1 MTTALPH
8 IEISE
13 RRFVYWVVSITLV
26 CVLFPFVLGAT
37 VLRRG
42 DAFLGLSTQAPS
54 DTNVYYSM
62 MEQARTTGHSLFTNV
77 FTPETQKQSFFEPL
91 WAFLGYAA
99 GVAHVPNS
107 VIFHF
112 ARVAFGAFFLWV
124 VYRCLYV
131 FCSTVL
137 QRRVAFALIAG
148 GMGVGAYIAPFLR
161 ITTAWE
167 FIAYNPVDVWVSEA
181 FTFTTLMHSPLFI
194 VSQLLLVLLFT
205 FVVRDDQKPGTVPHV
220 IFAGIIAL
228 LAILHPYD
236 LPVAFVVLTA
246 FVLTRMVRDKTFN
259 STFAYYALRRLGIM
273 GIVAAAIGVYWVA
286 VYALE
291 PGLGG
296 WAKQNVTTSPP
307 VIRYVYGYGFLLV
320 FAVVAWY
327 RAARQKSTTLPVV
340 FLLCWTLA
348 QGLLLYAPTQIQR
361 RFTNGLQPALAILA
375 SFAVVA
381 LWQWLQK
388 RGRIPWQQTAWRA
401 AALWIAP
408 MLFFLTPVFIMARD
422 TNKYASYGSGIWS
435 LYIQPHS
442 TLDAMEW
449 LRSQPPGL
457 IATSIPTAYILSGR
471 TLLPTYVS
479 HGHQTLNY
487 EVKRDLLKAAFDGS
501 SAFTENFFRQKG
513 IRYLFWTSVEHDA
526 YEKFVP
532 HKATYLQLVH
542 KTATAEVYEVIPK
555 TQ

>member
-1 MTTALPH
+1 MWWG
-8 IEISE
+8 II
-13 RRFVYWVVSITLV
+13 ITLLF
-26 CVLFPFVLGAT
+26 VLFPFLLGAT

-42 DAFLGLSTQAPS
+42 DVFLGLNTQAPS
-54 DTNVYYSM
+54 DTNVYFSM

-77 FTPETQKQSFFEPL
+77 FTPETQKHAFFEPL
-91 WAFLGYAA
+91 WAVLGYAA

-107 VIFHF
+107 VMFHL
-112 ARVAFGAFFLWV
+112 ARIAFGVLFLWV
-124 VYRCLYV
+124 LYRCLYV

-137 QRRVAFALIAG
+137 QRRIAFALVAG
-148 GMGVGAYIAPFLR
+148 GMGIGAYIAPFLH
-161 ITTAWE
+161 ITTAEE
-167 FIAYNPVDVWVSEA
+167 FMALNPVDVWVSEA

-194 VSQLLLVLLFT
+194 ASQFLLVLLFT
-205 FVVRDDQKPGTVPHV
+205 FAVRDDQKPGTVPHV

-236 LPVAFVVLTA
+236 LPAAFVVLTA

-259 STFAYYALRRLGIM
+259 ATLAYHALRRLAFM
-273 GIVAAAIGVYWVA
+273 GIVAVGIGVYWIA

-320 FAVVAWY
+320 FAAIAWY

-340 FLLCWTLA
+340 FLLCWTFA

-375 SFAVVA
+375 SFAVIA
-381 LWQWLQK
+381 LWNWLQK
-388 RGRIPWQQTAWRA
+388 RGHLPWQRIAWRA

-408 MLFFLTPVFIMARD
+408 MLFFFTPVFIMARD
-422 TNKYASYGSGIWS
+422 TNSYARYERGTWS
-435 LYIQPHS
+435 LYIHPHT
-442 TLDAMEW
+442 TLAAMEW
-449 LRSQPPGL
+449 LRAQPRGL
-457 IATSIPTAYILSGR
+457 VATSIPTAYILSGR

-479 HGHQTLNY
+479 HGHQTLHF
-487 EVKRDLLKAAFDGS
+487 EQKRDAIKAAFDGS
-501 SAFTENFFRQKG
+501 SVVAENFFRQEN
-513 IRYLFWTSVEHDA
+513 IRYLFWTSLEQDA
-526 YEKFVP
+526 YKNFFP
-532 HKATYLQLVH
+532 QNAPYLQLVH
-542 KTATAEVYEVIPK
+542 KTETAQVYEVIPH